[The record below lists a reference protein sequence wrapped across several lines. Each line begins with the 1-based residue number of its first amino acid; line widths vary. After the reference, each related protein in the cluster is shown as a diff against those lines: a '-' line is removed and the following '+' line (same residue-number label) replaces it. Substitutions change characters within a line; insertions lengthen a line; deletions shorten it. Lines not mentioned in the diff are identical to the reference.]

1 MHQSPA
7 PPPRLVLR
15 AWLQSRQPPGTSEP
29 WPAPGPRKP
38 RPVALR
44 LHARA
49 HTYGHCRVCTGHA
62 CAVTGAGGQPLG
74 SQNSDRLVQTRFPKM
89 APACACVRR
98 GAPPPAPPPPQASS
112 ADALRFPERAEYFV
126 VASFTSG
133 TWLIRKVHKITNL
146 LMVGR

>member
-98 GAPPPAPPPPQASS
+98 GAPPPRPPPPKQVQQTLCGFQKELSILWWLLLPLGPGS
-112 ADALRFPERAEYFV
+112 LEKCTKSP
-126 VASFTSG
+126 TS
-133 TWLIRKVHKITNL
+133 
-146 LMVGR
+146 